1 MVLLPR
7 LPVRAALAQSVTN
20 LGVRCFSSTAS
31 DSHSRALSNNAD
43 SASACSPQL
52 PSPSSSEASQ
62 PARNRTPAAMSD
74 NSVGTTPENMEWAS
88 NTGDRDR
95 CNSLFTC
102 FDGQP
107 SRLTGST
114 SFDFSPPRVVGSLG
128 DSTWFGAD
136 SEAAAA
142 AAAAAAPALSMSD
155 KYNGQ
160 FNEVRKLLKAKGLF
174 TDATVDTHSLEYYNH
189 LGLNEFYFQTANP
202 AAIADNL
209 LAVIAARA
217 LHSASGADYFP
228 EIRQVDEKTGDVF
241 ALARASLTNRKA
253 SQNYKV
259 EQQFEQE
266 FLDMGL
272 SRNKQ
277 QMRMQCYR
285 STGSVFGI
293 DGDTERLRTY
303 FFQKPK
309 FPLAPEQVRDEAARP
324 AG

>member
-1 MVLLPR
+1 MP
-7 LPVRAALAQSVTN
+7 N
-20 LGVRCFSSTAS
+20 
-31 DSHSRALSNNAD
+31 
-43 SASACSPQL
+43 
-52 PSPSSSEASQ
+52 
-62 PARNRTPAAMSD
+62 SD
-74 NSVGTTPENMEWAS
+74 NNPEMEWANNGGS
-88 NTGDRDR
+88 PKTDR
-95 CNSLFTC
+95 CNSLFSC

-107 SRLTGST
+107 GRVPGTS

-128 DSTWFGAD
+128 DSTLFGAD

-142 AAAAAAPALSMSD
+142 AAAAAAPVLSMSD
-155 KYNGQ
+155 KYSAQ
-160 FNEVRKLLKAKGLF
+160 FAEVQKLVKARGLF
-174 TDATVDTHSLEYYNH
+174 TDAAVDAHSLEYYNH

-209 LAVIAARA
+209 IAVIAARA
-217 LHSASGADYFP
+217 LHSVSGADYFP

-253 SQNYKV
+253 CQNYKV
-259 EQQFEQE
+259 EQQFELE

-272 SRNKQ
+272 SGNKQ

-309 FPLAPEQVRDEAARP
+309 FPLKPEEVSDAGRDRALHDRARDLHTAHPMRLQMLTCRAIRTRGSAKSERETRNSGLARAALFCSFLYLLL
-324 AG
+324 GSC

>member
-1 MVLLPR
+1 M
-7 LPVRAALAQSVTN
+7 
-20 LGVRCFSSTAS
+20 CDS
-31 DSHSRALSNNAD
+31 DKNTD
-43 SASACSPQL
+43 K
-52 PSPSSSEASQ
+52 
-62 PARNRTPAAMSD
+62 
-74 NSVGTTPENMEWAS
+74 MEWATNGFS
-88 NTGDRDR
+88 GSKDR
-95 CNSLFTC
+95 CNSLYTC

-107 SRLTGST
+107 GRPAGST
-114 SFDFSPPRVVGSLG
+114 SFDYTPPRVVGSLG

-142 AAAAAAPALSMSD
+142 AAAAAAPVLSMSD
-155 KYNGQ
+155 KYNAQ
-160 FNEVRKLLKAKGLF
+160 FTEVRNLLKAKGLF
-174 TDATVDTHSLEYYNH
+174 TDATVDAHSLEYYNH
-189 LGLNEFYFQTANP
+189 LGLNEFYFQTAIP
-202 AAIADNL
+202 SAIADNL

-217 LHSASGADYFP
+217 LNSASGADYFP

-241 ALARASLTNRKA
+241 ALARASITNRKA

-259 EQQFEQE
+259 EKQFELE

-272 SRNKQ
+272 SGNKQ

-309 FPLAPEQVRDEAARP
+309 FPLKPEEVRNLERSMQHKTTSTGGCKTKTAKASDIVFHVP
-324 AG
+324 ASV